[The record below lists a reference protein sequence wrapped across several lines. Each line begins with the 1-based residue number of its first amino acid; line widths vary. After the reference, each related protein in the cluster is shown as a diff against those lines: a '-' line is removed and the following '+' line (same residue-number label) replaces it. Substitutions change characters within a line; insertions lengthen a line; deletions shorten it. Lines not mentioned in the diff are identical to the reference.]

1 MRRRD
6 DHRLDVVAGEQ
17 GLGGRLERDAVFV
30 RQAGRS
36 RTEGDRNEVA
46 VGHVLCEALGV
57 GVGHEP
63 GSQQAEADTHRTV
76 PPWLMREMI
85 AKNDDGDRRKALLRR
100 RDITDP
106 ARMLYT
112 IRTGV
117 NGSSARIPPAKCEPA
132 RQ

>member
-6 DHRLDVVAGEQ
+6 DDRPDVVAGEE
-17 GLGGRLERDAVFV
+17 GLGRRLERDAVLI

-36 RTEGDRNEVA
+36 RPEGDRNEMA
-46 VGHVLCEALGV
+46 VGDVLCQALGV

-76 PPWLMREMI
+76 PPWLVREML
-85 AKNDDGDRRKALLRR
+85 AKNDDGDRRKALRRR

-106 ARMLYT
+106 VRML
-112 IRTGV
+112 
-117 NGSSARIPPAKCEPA
+117 
-132 RQ
+132 